1 MKMRRMVRVPLSV
14 VMIPWRRTEASNDL
28 MRIPSSTIE
37 FDHLGYL
44 TCYSPDEDAAE
55 EQAMLTRPL

>member
-1 MKMRRMVRVPLSV
+1 MPLSV